1 MLKFDEACS
10 CLHFTTTGSRI
21 GANNGFC
28 ARRTEQARA
37 AGRAGKKRKCAMR
50 MRAQRTRISRRCH
63 VNKTQIFC
71 QVSNYSFSN
80 TRYRF
85 AKRLPNVLVYLGGYQ
100 EDNMITAA
108 MSSASNHRLDATE
121 SPAAPPDLTNSLTAA
136 SATIDLTRVEAIQK
150 KRLVTFVNHFIQ
162 RTARND

>member
-1 MLKFDEACS
+1 
-10 CLHFTTTGSRI
+10 
-21 GANNGFC
+21 
-28 ARRTEQARA
+28 
-37 AGRAGKKRKCAMR
+37 
-50 MRAQRTRISRRCH
+50 
-63 VNKTQIFC
+63 
-71 QVSNYSFSN
+71 
-80 TRYRF
+80 
-85 AKRLPNVLVYLGGYQ
+85 
-100 EDNMITAA
+100 MIMAA